1 MIRIAIAA
9 AALVAAASPVLAQ
22 STTRSTTTTTVTEEG
37 NTTTV
42 RSTTRETT
50 VGVDGEALVGALV
63 GAIAGQ
69 DGDRGGVWLPRGEPA
84 RAEDAFGA
92 WSVRDRDGRVSGAC
106 VFEMAERGFL
116 GGRGIRMRDCYGVEA
131 HFYRMAAGE
140 VVVYRNPDVEV
151 DRLRL
156 VDGHFVGRRL
166 LLTRPGQADPEWG
179 PQWAMGGGDDRG
191 YGRDDR
197 RPGPGWGGWGRR
209 LDVETV
215 AGGWRSIED
224 RNGMRRECQVT
235 LGAESRFQGHAI
247 SSSGCFG
254 DLMSVAYW
262 RVEDGR
268 VAIYRPGG
276 ALLAV
281 LSGDGRRL
289 SGQGPSGEIVL
300 YR

>member
-1 MIRIAIAA
+1 MNRIAIAA
-9 AALVAAASPVLAQ
+9 AAVLAAAAGPALAQ

-63 GAIAGQ
+63 GALAGQ
-69 DGDRGGVWLPRGEPA
+69 DRDRGGVWLPRGEPA
-84 RAEDAFGA
+84 RPEDAFGA
-92 WSVRDRDGRVSGAC
+92 WSVRDRDGRASGAC

-116 GGRGIRMRDCYGVEA
+116 GGRGIRTRDCHGVEA
-131 HFYRMAAGE
+131 HYYRMAAGE
-140 VVVYRNPDVEV
+140 VVVFRNPDVEV

-156 VDGHFVGRRL
+156 VDGHLVGRRL
-166 LLTRPGQADPEWG
+166 LLSRPGQPDPEWG
-179 PQWAMGGGDDRG
+179 PDWAHGGGRA
-191 YGRDDR
+191 DDR
-197 RPGPGWGGWGRR
+197 RGGWSGGWGRR
-209 LDVETV
+209 LDLDAVT
-215 AGGWRSIED
+215 GGWRSIED
-224 RNGMRRECQVT
+224 RNGFRRECQVT
-235 LGAESRFQGHAI
+235 LGAESRFSGHAI

-262 RVEDGR
+262 RLEDGR

-276 ALLAV
+276 ALLAM